1 MRRGCDRSGHT
12 DVCVFL
18 QAVTIDDDDGTPGVP
33 GLGLDHVPV
42 HVITWIHAWDRT
54 VLFTT
59 NAAAANGLFP
69 SYFCRVESSSIAPID
84 GVQRP
89 AMPGRDTGDS
99 LARLIPGQC
108 TSP

>member
-1 MRRGCDRSGHT
+1 
-12 DVCVFL
+12 
-18 QAVTIDDDDGTPGVP
+18 VTIDDDDGTPRVP

-42 HVITWIHAWDRT
+42 NVITWIRTWDCT

-59 NAAAANGLFP
+59 NAAATKRLFP

-89 AMPGRDTGDS
+89 ALPGRDNTHLQID
-99 LARLIPGQC
+99 
-108 TSP
+108 